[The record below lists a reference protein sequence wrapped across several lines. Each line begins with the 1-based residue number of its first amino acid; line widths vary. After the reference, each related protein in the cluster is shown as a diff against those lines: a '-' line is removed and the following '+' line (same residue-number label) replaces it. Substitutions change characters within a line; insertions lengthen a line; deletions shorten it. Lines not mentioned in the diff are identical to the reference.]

1 MKERPILFSAPMVRA
16 ILSDVKTQTR
26 RVVSARHESLY
37 ECDGSALYRDVRHGD
52 PVPVSCPYGSPGD
65 VLWVRETWGLFD
77 REAIGG
83 EKGYGVAWRATHPS
97 LDDGA
102 EWIDGP
108 VDYPAT
114 IKASEKWRPS
124 IHMPRWVCRLRLRV
138 TSVRAE
144 RLHDISEADAR
155 AEGVGPLGVDED
167 DYTHAAKFRA
177 LWDSINGKRFPW
189 SSGPRVW
196 AISFERIVP

>member
-1 MKERPILFSAPMVRA
+1 VTDVKERPILFSAPMVRA
-16 ILSDVKTQTR
+16 ILSDAKTQTR
-26 RVVSARHESLY
+26 RVVSARHDSY
-37 ECDGSALYRDVRHGD
+37 T
-52 PVPVSCPYGSPGD
+52 VPVSCPYGSPGD

-138 TSVRAE
+138 TSVRVE
-144 RLHDISEADAR
+144 RLHDISEADAM
-155 AEGVGPLGVDED
+155 AEGVSSPGDDED

>member
-1 MKERPILFSAPMVRA
+1 MTDVKERPILFSAPMVRA
-16 ILSDVKTQTR
+16 ILSDAKTQTR
-26 RVVSARHESLY
+26 RVVSARHDSY
-37 ECDGSALYRDVRHGD
+37 T
-52 PVPVSCPYGSPGD
+52 VPVSCPYGSPGD

-138 TSVRAE
+138 TSMRIE
-144 RLHDISEADAR
+144 RLHDISEADAM
-155 AEGVGPLGVDED
+155 AEGVTPYTTHTLRMTDPDATGPLYRPAFED
-167 DYTHAAKFRA
+167 

-189 SSGPRVW
+189 ASNPRVW
-196 AISFERIVP
+196 VVGFERIGGEP